1 MSQGVFNELFW
12 VAGMVLTGDE
22 SQLLII
28 AEDAVEVEVHVID
41 LDTLEVE
48 QRIGMLMML
57 QYLLKENTACGK
69 NNLVSLELVVFT
81 SQCPIAKV
89 FIIRNDSSDCEKR
102 H

>member
-1 MSQGVFNELFW
+1 MSRGAFNELFW

-48 QRIGMLMML
+48 QRIGMLRGGIKKKL
-57 QYLLKENTACGK
+57 FFFGKILKFRDPPPSFQQFGG
-69 NNLVSLELVVFT
+69 
-81 SQCPIAKV
+81 
-89 FIIRNDSSDCEKR
+89 SSF
-102 H
+102 